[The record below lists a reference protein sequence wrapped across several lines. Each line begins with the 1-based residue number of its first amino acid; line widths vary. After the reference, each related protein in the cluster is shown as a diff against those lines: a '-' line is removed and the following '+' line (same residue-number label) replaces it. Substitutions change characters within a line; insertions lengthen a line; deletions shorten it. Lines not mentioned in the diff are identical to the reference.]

1 MSSLTTIDN
10 AVVIGSG
17 LSVNSIGLL
26 VSNSGSFGGNLA
38 VTGNLTVTGFI
49 SAKPYASLRVSTG
62 TAGATASTASVI
74 GTPGPVTLAQYGFLT
89 NVSVARGA
97 TAGASNYF
105 IYTFT
110 MPTAHPQ
117 GANYIVNGAF
127 VTGSTSS
134 ASPNA
139 FLTFNVTSST
149 SFTVWV
155 RSSTNILLDGNFFVY
170 TVP

>member
-1 MSSLTTIDN
+1 MSSQTSIDN
-10 AVVIGSG
+10 GVLIGAAMPAAANG
-17 LSVNSIGLL
+17 LY
-26 VSNSGSFGGNLA
+26 VSNNGIIGGNLS
-38 VTGNLTVTGFI
+38 VIGNLTVTGFI

-62 TAGATASTASVI
+62 TTGATPSTASVI
-74 GTPGPVTLAQYGFLT
+74 GTPGPVTLTQYGFLT
-89 NVSVARGA
+89 NVGVSRGTTVGA
-97 TAGASNYF
+97 TNYF

-117 GANYIVNGAF
+117 GTNYIVNGAF

-149 SFTVWV
+149 SFTVWI